1 MAEAWGKDAKAMKV
15 ALDYFC
21 EASARGFGKEDCC
34 AMYKVVK

>member
-15 ALDYFC
+15 ALDYFR